1 MPMISISTVLGLV
14 MGFGLT
20 LWAIAGHT
28 DNFGMF
34 WSLEPFAIIFGGTL
48 AAALI
53 GARTRYVWKAMTTLL
68 KIFVMQPIQPST
80 LRNDIKQ
87 MVEWSYLSQQSLGA
101 IEDQTATD
109 KKLDG
114 FLRYALTLLMNGYK
128 EPDLRLFLGDFI
140 ESAHQRR
147 MVPATILHQMGG
159 HAPAFGMV
167 GTLVGLVIMMSNMG
181 SDPSKIGP
189 AMAVALLATLYG
201 VMAARLLFM
210 PAATKTQQVLEIE
223 RHRRYMLLEGIVMIA
238 QKKPPIY
245 VQDRLN
251 ALMDPAFHYDH
262 FNAKKGEKAPERA

>member
-1 MPMISISTVLGLV
+1 MPMISISTLV
-14 MGFGLT
+14 GILMGFGLT
-20 LWAIAGHT
+20 IWAIASHT
-28 DNFGMF
+28 SNFGMF
-34 WSLEPFAIIFGGTL
+34 WSLEPFAIIFGGTI

-53 GARTRYVWKAMTTLL
+53 GARSRYVWRAVLTLAR
-68 KIFVMQPIQPST
+68 IFVMQPIQPST

-87 MVEWSYLSQQSLGA
+87 MVEWSYRAQHSLGA
-101 IEDQTATD
+101 LEDEASD

-114 FLRYALTLLMNGYK
+114 FLKYALTLLMNGYK

-140 ESAHQRR
+140 ESEHQRR
-147 MVPATILHQMGG
+147 LVPATILHQMGG

-167 GTLVGLVIMMSNMG
+167 GTLIGLVIMMSNMG

-201 VMAARLLFM
+201 VVAARLIFI
-210 PAATKTQQVLEIE
+210 PGASKTQQILEIE
-223 RHRRYMLLEGIVMIA
+223 RHRRYMQLEGIVLIA

-262 FNAKKGEKAPERA
+262 FAAQKGEKAPART

>member
-1 MPMISISTVLGLV
+1 MISLSTVIGLLV
-14 MGFGLT
+14 GFGLT
-20 LWAIAGHT
+20 FWAISVHT

-34 WSLEPFAIIFGGTL
+34 WSLEPFAIIFGGTF

-53 GARTRYVWKAMTTLL
+53 GARTRYVWKAILTIL
-68 KIFVMQPIQPST
+68 KIFVMQPIQPKT
-80 LRNDIKQ
+80 LRSDIKQ
-87 MVEWSYLSQQSLGA
+87 MVEWSYLTQQGLGA
-101 IEDQTATD
+101 LEDEVAKQ

-114 FLRYALTLLMNGYK
+114 FLGYAVTLLLNGYK
-128 EPDLRLFLGDFI
+128 EADLRLFLGDFI

-147 MVPATILHQMGG
+147 SVPATILHQMGG

-189 AMAVALLATLYG
+189 SMAVALLATLYG
-201 VMAARLLFM
+201 VMAARLIFM
-210 PAATKTQQVLEIE
+210 PAATKTQQILEIE
-223 RHRRYMLLEGIVMIA
+223 RHRRYMQLEGIVMIA
-238 QKKPPIY
+238 QKKPPLY

-262 FNAKKGEKAPERA
+262 FGAKKGEKASARR